1 MGESEKLITVMG
13 RGDIHAP
20 KDQAYFVDPDR
31 VVFWK
36 AVPNGGGATV
46 FLVYVGDES
55 EFIRDTLLGRAT
67 GSFIASEDEW
77 IRALEMVKARRTR
90 GVNRLC
96 TPVDNSR
103 VSC

>member
-1 MGESEKLITVMG
+1 MGGSDRLIAVMG

-55 EFIRDTLLGRAT
+55 EFIRDTLLGRVT
-67 GSFIASEDEW
+67 GSFITSEDEW
-77 IRALEMVKARRTR
+77 ICALETVKARRIR
-90 GVNRLC
+90 YVDRLC
-96 TPVDNSR
+96 TPVDNPR

>member
-1 MGESEKLITVMG
+1 MGGSDRLITVMG

-36 AVPNGGGATV
+36 AVPDGGGATV

-55 EFIRDTLLGRAT
+55 EFIRDTLPDRVT
-67 GSFIASEDEW
+67 GSFVVSGDEW
-77 IRALEMVKARRTR
+77 IRAREAVKAQRTR
-90 GVNRLC
+90 GVDRLC
-96 TPVDNSR
+96 TPVDNPR

>member
-1 MGESEKLITVMG
+1 MGGSDRLITVMG
-13 RGDIHAP
+13 RGDIHAL

-55 EFIRDTLLGRAT
+55 EFIRDTLLDRVT
-67 GSFIASEDEW
+67 SSFVVSADEW
-77 IRALEMVKARRTR
+77 IRACEVVKARHAR
-90 GVNRLC
+90 GVDRLC
-96 TPVDNSR
+96 TPVDNPR